1 MEACMEQAC
10 TETEGATLRTE
21 MEAYAK
27 AHHVPILNEHGRRFY
42 AEFVRKQQPHRILEL
57 GTAIGYSALLA
68 LSIDGD
74 LRNVVVFFEQ
84 DFLKIETRYFLPIS
98 FHSD

>member
-68 LSIDGD
+68 LSIAPADCTVETVEP
-74 LRNVVVFFEQ
+74 RNSPPVMR
-84 DFLKIETRYFLPIS
+84 IATLPS
-98 FHSD
+98 

>member
-42 AEFVRKQQPHRILEL
+42 AEFVRKQQHP
-57 GTAIGYSALLA
+57 
-68 LSIDGD
+68 
-74 LRNVVVFFEQ
+74 
-84 DFLKIETRYFLPIS
+84 
-98 FHSD
+98 